1 VLCRKLKN
9 IEVIVTELYTH
20 ISDRV
25 NGERTGKEE
34 AGGRIVNGK
43 ESAIQNSSGRA
54 GETP

>member
-1 VLCRKLKN
+1 MLCRKLKN

-43 ESAIQNSSGRA
+43 ESAIQNSSGRV